1 MAEREV
7 IVADARTGKRFP
19 VQLPIRIQVSEKDD
33 GQDGMTA
40 NVSAAGVYIR
50 AEAAR
55 RAGGGEGQRIFRPG
69 ASIEFDMTLP
79 ADVIG
84 AEDDVHIHCRGRVV
98 RVERLAEEEERRHGV
113 ACVIDKYEFVR
124 KS

>member
-1 MAEREV
+1 MAEQEV

-19 VQLPIRIQVSEKDD
+19 VELPIRIQVSESAE
-33 GQDGMTA
+33 GQGGTTA

-55 RAGGGEGQRIFRPG
+55 RGGGERQRLFRPG
-69 ASIEFDMTLP
+69 ATIEFDMTLP
-79 ADVIG
+79 AEVIG
-84 AEDDVHIHCRGRVV
+84 AAKDVHIHCRGRVV
-98 RVERLAEEEERRHGV
+98 RVERLPEDERRNGV